1 VRRGGGIGGPSRTGY
16 RAAPREKGMCSSWSA
31 AVDGEDVGI
40 EDIAGV
46 LLELVRLENKER
58 RGTISRSWE

>member
-1 VRRGGGIGGPSRTGY
+1 MRRGGGIGGPSRTGY
-16 RAAPREKGMCSSWSA
+16 MAAPREKGMCSSWSA

-46 LLELVRLENKER
+46 RC
-58 RGTISRSWE
+58 RSAAGAGQIGI

>member
-1 VRRGGGIGGPSRTGY
+1 
-16 RAAPREKGMCSSWSA
+16 MCSSWSA

-46 LLELVRLENKER
+46 LLELVRLEYKER